1 MPALRSMICAISFA
15 LTVFALFSSAAICA
29 LAQSSQDTNP
39 GAAQAAIHAGI
50 VSLSNRLI
58 TARWSVDNGKFT
70 GLNLQFDHHHSVPL
84 PPDAFTLI
92 VKGANSV
99 RASEMNIIDPPQV
112 VTINPEPK
120 AVRSAARLPG
130 ESIVLR
136 LEDTPNRLRVTW
148 RAILR
153 DDSNYL
159 REEVSIAPTGNDQPI
174 QEVRLFDSELPG
186 AQVMGAVKGS
196 PVVAGNLFLGF
207 EHPLARCDVGT
218 RVVCSMKRELP
229 VKNGQTVRYSLVL
242 GVAQPG
248 QMRRDFLAY
257 LERERARPYQPFL
270 HYNTWYDIGYGKP
283 YSAADVLDAIH
294 AFGSELVRQ
303 RGVELNSFVL
313 DDGWDNPDSLWQFNA
328 GFPEGIDPLLAAAR
342 SYAAGIGIWL
352 SPWGGYEEAKQH
364 RLAYGRRNGFETN
377 DGGFALS
384 GPRYYA
390 RFRDVSR
397 GFLSQGVNQ
406 FKIDGA
412 GNVNS
417 VFPGSSFDSD
427 FAAAINLIDDWRALK
442 PDLYVNLTTGT
453 YPSPFWLLK
462 ADSIWRSGE
471 DHSFA
476 GVGSWREKWIT
487 YRDQQI
493 YRGIV
498 QPGPLFPLNSLML
511 HGLIFARQAE
521 HLETDPGHDFANE
534 VHSYFG
540 TGTQLQEMYISH
552 GLLSAADWDVLA
564 EAANWSRRN
573 ARVLK
578 DTHWVGG
585 DPGKLEVYGWAAWSP
600 EKAIITLRNPSDR
613 PQAFAIDPGK
623 ALELPPQSRR
633 HFSGRSPWK
642 RDQASPPILLVAGEE
657 HRFVLQ
663 PFQVLSLELSPRR

>member
-1 MPALRSMICAISFA
+1 MIGAISLA
-15 LTVFALFSSAAICA
+15 LGLSQLFSSAAICL
-29 LAQSSQDTNP
+29 LAQTSQETNP

-50 VSLSNRLI
+50 VSLSNHRI
-58 TARWSVDNGKFT
+58 AARWSVANGKFA
-70 GLNLQFDHHHSVPL
+70 GLSLQLDRNHSVPL
-84 PPDAFTLI
+84 PPDAFILI
-92 VKGANSV
+92 ANGGASV
-99 RASEMNIIDPPQV
+99 RASEMNLVGGPQV
-112 VTINPEPK
+112 VTLNPEPK
-120 AVRSAARLPG
+120 AVRAAARLPG

-136 LEDTPNRLRVTW
+136 LEDTQKRLRVTW
-148 RAILR
+148 RAVLR

-159 REEVSIAPTGNDQPI
+159 REEVSIAPNGNDQPI
-174 QEVRLFDSELPG
+174 QEVRLFDSEL
-186 AQVMGAVKGS
+186 ADARVMGVVKGS

-207 EHPLARCDVGT
+207 EHPLARCDVGN
-218 RVVCSMKRELP
+218 RVVCSIKRELP

-242 GVAQPG
+242 GVAEPG
-248 QMRRDFLAY
+248 QMRRGFLAY

-270 HYNTWYDIGYGKP
+270 HYNTWYDIGYEKP
-283 YSAADVLDAIH
+283 YSATDVLDAID
-294 AFGSELVRQ
+294 AFGSELVRK

-313 DDGWDNPDSLWQFNA
+313 DDGWDNPDALWQFNA
-328 GFPEGIDPLLAAAR
+328 GFPQGIDPLLAAAR
-342 SYAAGIGIWL
+342 SYRAGIGIWL
-352 SPWGGYEEAKQH
+352 SPWGGYAEAKQH

-397 GFLSQGVNQ
+397 AFIGKGVNQ

-427 FAAAINLIDDWRALK
+427 FAAAINLIEDWRVLQ

-453 YPSPFWLLK
+453 YPSPFWLLT

-476 GVGSWREKWIT
+476 GVGSWRERWIT
-487 YRDQQI
+487 YRDQQV

-498 QPGPLFPLNSLML
+498 QAGPLFPLNSLML

-521 HLETDPGHDFANE
+521 HLESDPEHDFENE

-585 DPGKLEVYGWAAWSP
+585 DPGKLQVYGWAAWSP
-600 EKAIITLRNPSDR
+600 EKAIVTLRNPSDR
-613 PQAFAIDPGK
+613 PQAFSMNLAK
-623 ALELPPQSRR
+623 ALELPPHAATR
-633 HFSGRSPWK
+633 FLARSPWK
-642 RDQASPPILLVAGEE
+642 RDQAAPPILLVAGEE
-657 HRFVLQ
+657 HRFMLP
-663 PFQVLSLELSPRR
+663 PFRVLSLELSPRR